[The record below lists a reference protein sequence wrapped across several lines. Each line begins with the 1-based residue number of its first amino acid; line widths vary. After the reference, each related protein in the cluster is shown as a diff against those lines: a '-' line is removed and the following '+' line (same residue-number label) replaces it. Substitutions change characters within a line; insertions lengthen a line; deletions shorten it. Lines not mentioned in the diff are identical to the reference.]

1 LLRENLDKVEGIK
14 WESKELTDEKFIL
27 TVNVDGYDIEI
38 EKNGNVTLK
47 GEINGGESQK
57 PSTPGIEERE
67 SSGRQMVKKFN
78 STGHNMRVCG
88 GNHFIESDNHYGCM
102 PYQDSLYVAE
112 NVTRK
117 GKAWIASPAQ
127 DTSNSRKLI
136 LVHRQNDGTR
146 GSVRDFFMRKLRE
159 LMEPILQVLGQ

>member
-1 LLRENLDKVEGIK
+1 
-14 WESKELTDEKFIL
+14 
-27 TVNVDGYDIEI
+27 
-38 EKNGNVTLK
+38 
-47 GEINGGESQK
+47 
-57 PSTPGIEERE
+57 
-67 SSGRQMVKKFN
+67 
-78 STGHNMRVCG
+78 
-88 GNHFIESDNHYGCM
+88 M

-127 DTSNSRKLI
+127 DTSNSRRLI